1 MKDGKHQID
10 FLGKAPIAITF
21 SLVFVVLALY
31 QWFSKGE
38 EKFGTD
44 YRGGAEIVVAVDSD
58 SAAVRKSL
66 TDAQVK
72 DPVVQAFHTGG
83 NNEFLIRIDET
94 NNPKQVVLD
103 ALSKSFGG
111 DKVTIVKSDIVGP
124 TIGAELREKA
134 LIATIISLLII
145 VIYVSVRFEFAFALG
160 ALVALI
166 HDVIV
171 ATGIYLLAG
180 HTINASTLAG
190 ALTIIGYSVNDTI
203 IIFDR
208 VREELFKRY
217 DADLKVIVNEAINA
231 MLGRTIITSVL
242 TLFSAI
248 ALYALGGGALADL
261 SFYLIF
267 GIIAGGYSTIY
278 IASPVTMAVVNYRR
292 ARIESRLASQQ
303 R

>member
-1 MKDGKHQID
+1 MSNKAREID
-10 FLGKAPIAITF
+10 FLGKAPIAISI
-21 SLVFVVLALY
+21 SLIFIALAFY

-38 EKFGTD
+38 EKYGTD
-44 YRGGAEIVVAVDSD
+44 YRGGAEIVVALESD
-58 SAAVRKSL
+58 SGAVRKAL
-66 TDAQVK
+66 EEAGIK
-72 DPVVQAFHTGG
+72 DPLVQAFHTGG
-83 NNEFLIRIDET
+83 SNEFLIRLDET

-103 ALSKSFGG
+103 ALAKPFGA

-134 LIATIISLLII
+134 LIATIVSLIMI
-145 VIYVSVRFEFAFALG
+145 VVYVAIRFEFAFALG
-160 ALVALI
+160 ALVALM

-180 HTINASTLAG
+180 YSLNASTLAG
-190 ALTIIGYSVNDTI
+190 ALTIVGYSVNDTI
-203 IIFDR
+203 VIFDR

-231 MLGRTIITSVL
+231 MLGRTIITSLL

-248 ALYALGGGALADL
+248 ALYVMGGGALADL

-267 GIIAGGYSTIY
+267 GLIAGVYSTIY
-278 IASPVTMAVVNYRR
+278 IASPVTMAVVNFRR
-292 ARIESRLASQQ
+292 ARIEAKLASQQ